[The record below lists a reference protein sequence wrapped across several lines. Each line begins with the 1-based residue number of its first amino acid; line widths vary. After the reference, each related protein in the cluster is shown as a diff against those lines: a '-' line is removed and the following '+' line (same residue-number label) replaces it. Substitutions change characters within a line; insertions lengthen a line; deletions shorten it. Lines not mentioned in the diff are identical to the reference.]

1 MSYINYG
8 ITSSLIQNVDAA
20 KGSLQVISP
29 GYFELNADGSL
40 HLSESLD
47 TGFISAMKLR
57 NIKVVPFLGNE
68 WNQELGRMAM
78 QNRELLSDQIAQ
90 AVRTYS
96 LDGVNVDIENLTQA
110 DRDNLTDFVKMLRA
124 KLPAGAE
131 VSIAIGADPDGAYTT
146 TTMYD
151 NQAMS
156 PYVDYFMLMAY
167 DEHYPGDPEPGPVA
181 SLPYVEKSIQQ
192 ALKQVPASQLVLG
205 LPFYGRFWNGDPAYN
220 GLGVSDQLAEK
231 LIDTYHGV
239 RTYDETS
246 QSVKGTF
253 TIGTADASVLLNG
266 TPLPAGNY
274 TVWYENERSIK
285 AKSLLVQKYGLKGTG
300 DWSLEQTAADTWDYY
315 SLWLNG
321 IPFTDVAGHWAQ
333 YDILRAAL
341 EGWMTGT
348 GENRFDPD
356 LPLTRAQ
363 AAAVLV
369 RAYGL
374 ENTEVTGP
382 SPFDDVPA
390 GHWAWKDIMIAAQK
404 GYMQGTADAT
414 FAPDQPLT
422 REQFCQLMARILSLP
437 QADSSA
443 APAFP
448 DLSTDRWSYAAI
460 AAMRAKSL
468 VDGFEDGTFRPE
480 APFTRAQ
487 MAAILNRVNPRP
499 IEP

>member
-1 MSYINYG
+1 MYRKLTILVLSLVVYLCTCTAAQDPLYAESGKFNMSYINYG

-20 KGSLQVISP
+20 KGSPQVISP

-78 QNRELLSDQIAQ
+78 QNREPLSDQIAQ

-266 TPLPAGNY
+266 TPRPPEI
-274 TVWYENERSIK
+274 TP
-285 AKSLLVQKYGLKGTG
+285 YG
-300 DWSLEQTAADTWDYY
+300 
-315 SLWLNG
+315 
-321 IPFTDVAGHWAQ
+321 
-333 YDILRAAL
+333 
-341 EGWMTGT
+341 
-348 GENRFDPD
+348 
-356 LPLTRAQ
+356 TRT
-363 AAAVLV
+363 
-369 RAYGL
+369 
-374 ENTEVTGP
+374 NGP
-382 SPFDDVPA
+382 SKRSRCSCRST
-390 GHWAWKDIMIAAQK
+390 GSK
-404 GYMQGTADAT
+404 
-414 FAPDQPLT
+414 
-422 REQFCQLMARILSLP
+422 
-437 QADSSA
+437 
-443 APAFP
+443 APA
-448 DLSTDRWSYAAI
+448 TGAWSKLRRIPGIITA
-460 AAMRAKSL
+460 S
-468 VDGFEDGTFRPE
+468 G
-480 APFTRAQ
+480 
-487 MAAILNRVNPRP
+487 
-499 IEP
+499 